1 MDLCRK
7 RGRMEADIERW
18 LSFAV
23 KVENKLQTMNNDTYS
38 DRYIAGISNLL
49 NELRHEAAI
58 VKTRACLKKRT
69 VISELI
75 SLGKNSEIQRISR
88 ITLKH
93 DKSES

>member
-49 NELRHEAAI
+49 KELRHEAAI
-58 VKTRACLKKRT
+58 VKNASLLEKEDSYFRVNKLAQK
-69 VISELI
+69 LI
-75 SLGKNSEIQRISR
+75 N
-88 ITLKH
+88 TAH
-93 DKSES
+93 FAHHT

>member
-1 MDLCRK
+1 MGLCRK
-7 RGRMEADIERW
+7 RNRMETDIERW

-58 VKTRACLKKRT
+58 VKNASLLEKEDSYFRVNKLAQK
-69 VISELI
+69 LI
-75 SLGKNSEIQRISR
+75 N
-88 ITLKH
+88 TAH
-93 DKSES
+93 FAHHP

>member
-1 MDLCRK
+1 
-7 RGRMEADIERW
+7 METDIERW

-58 VKTRACLKKRT
+58 VKNASLLEKEDSYFRVNKLAQK
-69 VISELI
+69 LI
-75 SLGKNSEIQRISR
+75 N
-88 ITLKH
+88 TAH
-93 DKSES
+93 FAHHT

>member
-1 MDLCRK
+1 MLLRDRREPAKFSDVGSGILDGLCRK
-7 RGRMEADIERW
+7 RNRMETDIERW

-58 VKTRACLKKRT
+58 VKNA
-69 VISELI
+69 
-75 SLGKNSEIQRISR
+75 SLLEKEDS
-88 ITLKH
+88 
-93 DKSES
+93 

>member
-7 RGRMEADIERW
+7 RGRMETDIERW

-58 VKTRACLKKRT
+58 VKNA
-69 VISELI
+69 
-75 SLGKNSEIQRISR
+75 SLLEKEDSYFRVNKLAQKLRN
-88 ITLKH
+88 TAH
-93 DKSES
+93 FAHHT

>member
-58 VKTRACLKKRT
+58 VKNASLLEKEDSYFRVNKLAQK
-69 VISELI
+69 LI
-75 SLGKNSEIQRISR
+75 N
-88 ITLKH
+88 TAH
-93 DKSES
+93 FAHHT

>member
-1 MDLCRK
+1 MGLCRK
-7 RGRMEADIERW
+7 RNRMETDIERW

-58 VKTRACLKKRT
+58 VKNASLLEKEDSYFRVNKLAQK
-69 VISELI
+69 LI
-75 SLGKNSEIQRISR
+75 N
-88 ITLKH
+88 TAH
-93 DKSES
+93 FAHHT